1 MNGEINTVPP
11 SQNELVRQ
19 FENAALALPQVHIAT
34 EHVLHGGMYARTIR
48 IPANTMLTGALTSCD
63 NLCIV
68 SGDITVT
75 TDDGARRLT
84 GFHVL
89 PAKAG
94 AKRAGITHADTCW
107 TTLIPTSANSV
118 ADAEEQLTCEAQ
130 SLQTRRPEIAYEEHS
145 MARLSYEAFV
155 AGSGLTQDQIDR
167 IVQYDGDCIET
178 PSCESNCYRAA
189 SKIHGT
195 GIFANR
201 DIAAGEI
208 IGPGRMSG
216 KRCVAGRW
224 TNHSHAPNARFVASD
239 GDAEIVLVALESI
252 GQDCEITVDYATAR
266 ELSASLEDAQ

>member
-1 MNGEINTVPP
+1 MNEEINTVLP

-19 FENAALALPQVHIAT
+19 FENAALTLPQVHITT

-48 IPANTMLTGALTSCD
+48 IPANTMLTGAMTSCD

-89 PAKAG
+89 PARAG

-107 TTLIPTSANSV
+107 TTIIPTNAATV
-118 ADAEEQLTCEAQ
+118 TEAENQLTGEAEM
-130 SLQTRRPEIAYEEHS
+130 LQTRRTEIAYEQS
-145 MARLSYEAFV
+145 SAARLSYDAFV
-155 AGSGLTQDQIDR
+155 ARSGFTQDQINA

-178 PSCESNCYRAA
+178 PSCEVNCYRAA

-201 DIAAGEI
+201 DIAAGEVI
-208 IGPGRMSG
+208 APGRMGG

-224 TNHSHAPNARFVASD
+224 TNHSHVPNARFEVGNA
-239 GDAEIVLVALESI
+239 DAEIVLIALESI

>member
-1 MNGEINTVPP
+1 MSEEINTVLP

-19 FENAALALPQVHIAT
+19 FENAALTLPQVHITT

-107 TTLIPTSANSV
+107 TTLIPTNV
-118 ADAEEQLTCEAQ
+118 ATVTEAEDQLTGE
-130 SLQTRRPEIAYEEHS
+130 SDMLQTRRPEIAYEES
-145 MARLSYEAFV
+145 SAARLSYDAFV
-155 AGSGLTQDQIDR
+155 ARSGFTQDQINA
-167 IVQYDGDCIET
+167 IVQYEGDCIET
-178 PSCESNCYRAA
+178 PSCEVNCYRAA

-195 GIFANR
+195 GLFANR
-201 DIAAGEI
+201 DIAAGEVI
-208 IGPGRMSG
+208 APGRMGG

-224 TNHSHAPNARFVASD
+224 TNHSHAPNARFAAGN
-239 GDAEIVLVALESI
+239 GDAEIVLIAMESI

-266 ELSASLEDAQ
+266 ELSALLEDAE

>member
-1 MNGEINTVPP
+1 MSEEINTVVP

-19 FENAALALPQVHIAT
+19 FEAAALTLPQVHITT

-89 PAKAG
+89 SAKAG

-107 TTLIPTSANSV
+107 TTLIPTNV
-118 ADAEEQLTCEAQ
+118 ATVTDAENQLTCEADM
-130 SLQTRRPEIAYEEHS
+130 LQTRRPQIAYEELS
-145 MARLSYEAFV
+145 AARLSYNAFV
-155 AGSGLTQDQIDR
+155 EQSGFTQDQINA
-167 IVQYDGDCIET
+167 IVQYTGDCIET
-178 PSCESNCYRAA
+178 PNCEVNCYRAA

-195 GIFANR
+195 GLFANR
-201 DIAAGEI
+201 DIAAGEVI
-208 IGPGRMSG
+208 APGRIRG

-224 TNHSHAPNARFVASD
+224 TNHSHVPNAHFAAGNES
-239 GDAEIVLVALESI
+239 AEIVLVAIEPI
-252 GQDCEITVDYATAR
+252 GQDCEITVDYAAAR
-266 ELSASLEDAQ
+266 ELSASLEDEK

>member
-1 MNGEINTVPP
+1 MNEEINTVLP

-19 FENAALALPQVHIAT
+19 FENAALTLPQVHITT

-48 IPANTMLTGALTSCD
+48 IPANTMLTGAMTSCD

-107 TTLIPTSANSV
+107 TTLIPTNAATV
-118 ADAEEQLTCEAQ
+118 TEAENQLTGEAEM
-130 SLQTRRPEIAYEEHS
+130 LQTRRPEIAYEQS
-145 MARLSYEAFV
+145 SAARLSYDAFV
-155 AGSGLTQDQIDR
+155 ARSGFTQDQINA

-178 PSCESNCYRAA
+178 PSCEVNCYRAA

-201 DIAAGEI
+201 DIAAGEVI
-208 IGPGRMSG
+208 APGRIGG

-224 TNHSHAPNARFVASD
+224 TNHSHVPNARFEVGNAC
-239 GDAEIVLVALESI
+239 AEIVLIAIESI